1 MQSRIQSSYHRFGAN
16 RTSFNPVVLKS
27 GRNRPT
33 VGDFEEERGEKNK
46 RGDWGEKQHKQGEN
60 AQPVIDQ

>member
-1 MQSRIQSSYHRFGAN
+1 LVLSSGSQSW
-16 RTSFNPVVLKS
+16 
-27 GRNRPT
+27 RNRPT

-60 AQPVIDQ
+60 AQPVVDH